1 MGSFGAGAG
10 GAKAIPIW
18 GVAAMLL
25 VVVIA
30 IFQVRGPRTEEAL
43 VYRGDPN
50 AAILIVDNPEL
61 RANEI
66 VAGVNAVTTD
76 GVRMT
81 RLKGGHLCSPSRIPL
96 AFKTI

>member
-1 MGSFGAGAG
+1 
-10 GAKAIPIW
+10 
-18 GVAAMLL
+18 MLL

-30 IFQVRGPRTEEAL
+30 IFQVRGPRTEEAP

-50 AAILIVDNPEL
+50 ATILIVDNPEL